1 MVRSVRGDDLD
12 GLVLWVR
19 RGGFPGEM
27 RDRDEQ
33 VARALL
39 GSVTGTRAV
48 IVALGGQSFRW
59 VDAAGQDVAHLKAE
73 AAGTDAAPPGGFRMG
88 TGDGATLA
96 GVPQSWR
103 LLRFSCPEGDTT
115 VLLPRYPDAP
125 VLCPQHGVPLEH
137 VEPPP

>member
-12 GLVLWVR
+12 GVVLWVR

-33 VARALL
+33 SARALL
-39 GSVTGTRAV
+39 GSVTGARAV

-59 VDAAGQDVAHLKAE
+59 VDAAGHDVALLQA
-73 AAGTDAAPPGGFRMG
+73 DAPDGDVATPGGFPLG

-125 VLCPQHGVPLEH
+125 VLCPEHGVPLEL
-137 VEPPP
+137 VELAP

>member
-12 GLVLWVR
+12 GVVLWVR

-27 RDRDEQ
+27 RDGDEQ
-33 VARALL
+33 AARALL
-39 GSVTGTRAV
+39 GSVTGARAV
-48 IVALGGQSFRW
+48 IVALGGESFRW
-59 VDAAGQDVAHLKAE
+59 VDAAGQDVALLQPE
-73 AAGTDAAPPGGFRMG
+73 AGMSPAAAPGGYRMG

-125 VLCPQHGVPLEH
+125 VLCPGHGVPLEL
-137 VEPPP
+137 VEPDP